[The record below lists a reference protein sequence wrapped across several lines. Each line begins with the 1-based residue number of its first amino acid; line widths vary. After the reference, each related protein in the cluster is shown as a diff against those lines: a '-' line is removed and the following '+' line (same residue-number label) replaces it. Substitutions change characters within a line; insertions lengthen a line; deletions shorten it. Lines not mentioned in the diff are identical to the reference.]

1 MTIKEELEKR
11 KEETGKTLL
20 ERSKEKSVKAWCNSM
35 EDGTAV
41 MAIFGV
47 IGLIVW
53 LVVMLVMLAN

>member
-20 ERSKEKSVKAWCNSM
+20 ERSKEKSVKEGCNSM

-41 MAIFGV
+41 MAIIAV

-53 LVVMLVMLAN
+53 LVAMLVMLA